1 MARRAARATS
11 ADRRL
16 DPLARRRPR
25 NLRSPAAAFAFIA
38 DPVHAP
44 AFDDFSLG
52 TPQYPDRSATLVLQV
67 EGFGTGQRLLLSG
80 PGIADVQSFSAQ
92 RLPPDF
98 QARIAANRAL
108 FPRGVD
114 VILVS
119 PNAVAAL
126 PRSVASARG

>member
-1 MARRAARATS
+1 
-11 ADRRL
+11 L
-16 DPLARRRPR
+16 DPLARRRRVTSDPR
-25 NLRSPAAAFAFIA
+25 QAAFAFIA
-38 DPVHAP
+38 DPVQAP

-92 RLPPDF
+92 PLPPDF
-98 QARIAANRAL
+98 QTRIAANRAL

>member
-1 MARRAARATS
+1 MHAGARVTS
-11 ADRRL
+11 
-16 DPLARRRPR
+16 DPRQ
-25 NLRSPAAAFAFIA
+25 AAFAFIA
-38 DPVHAP
+38 DPGHAP

-92 RLPPDF
+92 PLPPDF

-119 PNAVAAL
+119 PHAVAAL